1 MAATRRFCFSISW
14 LRKVAGGLLA
24 GLLPLAAT
32 GQTLTGTITASPAAG
47 PVPYANLG
55 IPGKTVGTVTDEHG
69 RYQLAYTPANLADT
83 VYLSSLGY
91 RPQRVLLRELV
102 AQPNR
107 VLTAVAVPLTGVRVQ
122 APGLYKRRRTL
133 GCTSTSHSIIAKLKA
148 EHLGA
153 EMGMVVSIKHKPT
166 KLLTA
171 HFNVLYQQ
179 SDTLRFRVNLYRLR
193 PDGRPSEEKL
203 LNRNLLVNT
212 ADRTSPNAPLTVDL
226 TPDQLV
232 VDEDF
237 LLTLEWVGGGE
248 VEQVS
253 KSLAFSSALGYGKGD
268 LYFRKTSQDY
278 WEKPSLGA
286 ALAGMQPRVGFY
298 VTALD

>member
-1 MAATRRFCFSISW
+1 MAAIRRYCFSVSW
-14 LRKVAGGLLA
+14 LRKVAGGLLV

-32 GQTLTGTITASPAAG
+32 GQTLTGTLTAGPAAG
-47 PVPYANLG
+47 PVSYANLG
-55 IPGKTVGTVTDEHG
+55 IPGKSVGTVTDEHG
-69 RYQLAYTPANLADT
+69 AYQLAYTPANLTDT
-83 VYLSSLGY
+83 VYVSSLGY
-91 RPQRVLLRELV
+91 RSQRVLLRELV

-107 VLTAVAVPLTGVRVQ
+107 TLVPVAVPLADVRVQ

-133 GCTSTSHSIIAKLKA
+133 GCTTTSHSIISKLKA

-153 EMGMVVSIKHKPT
+153 EMGIVVCLKHKPT

-179 SDTLRFRVNLYRLR
+179 PDTLRFRVNLYRLL
-193 PDGRPSEEKL
+193 PDGRPSGEKL
-203 LNRNLLVNT
+203 LTRNLLVST
-212 ADRTSPNAPLTVDL
+212 TDRANPEAPLTVDL
-226 TPDQLV
+226 TTDQLV

-268 LYFRKTSQDY
+268 LYFRKTSQDS
-278 WEKPSLGA
+278 WEKPSVGA
-286 ALAGMQPRVGFY
+286 RLAGMQPKVGFY